1 MLEPLRGVLESA
13 ALSSA
18 SSSGARQDAH
28 PSPDAVN
35 LSKGTQAMEFVELLL
50 LCVAVLLLIFKPE
63 QEKLA
68 WWLTIGGWAVVVF
81 MYVGHVSTAILG
93 QLNL

>member
-1 MLEPLRGVLESA
+1 
-13 ALSSA
+13 
-18 SSSGARQDAH
+18 
-28 PSPDAVN
+28 
-35 LSKGTQAMEFVELLL
+35 MEFVELLL
-50 LCVAVLLLIFKPE
+50 LCVAVLLMVFKPE

-68 WWLTIGGWAVVVF
+68 WWLTVSGWAVVVF

>member
-1 MLEPLRGVLESA
+1 
-13 ALSSA
+13 
-18 SSSGARQDAH
+18 
-28 PSPDAVN
+28 
-35 LSKGTQAMEFVELLL
+35 MEFVELLLLCVAVLLLIFKLLL

-68 WWLTIGGWAVVVF
+68 WWLTVGGWFVVVF

-93 QLNL
+93 SLNL

>member
-1 MLEPLRGVLESA
+1 MVRRCVRIR
-13 ALSSA
+13 ALFAA
-18 SSSGARQDAH
+18 SSTEGDFFKAFHIVPGRRQ
-28 PSPDAVN
+28 SFIQV
-35 LSKGTQAMEFVELLL
+35 TQTMEFVELLL

-63 QEKLA
+63 RERLA
-68 WWLTIGGWAVVVF
+68 WWLTVGGWAVVVF

>member
-1 MLEPLRGVLESA
+1 
-13 ALSSA
+13 
-18 SSSGARQDAH
+18 
-28 PSPDAVN
+28 
-35 LSKGTQAMEFVELLL
+35 MEFVELLL

-93 QLNL
+93 PELPRRCDSQEFGRHFFELRP

>member
-1 MLEPLRGVLESA
+1 MRPPIKNKAGRFMRIS
-13 ALSSA
+13 
-18 SSSGARQDAH
+18 
-28 PSPDAVN
+28 
-35 LSKGTQAMEFVELLL
+35 MEFVELLL

-68 WWLTIGGWAVVVF
+68 WWLSVGGWFVVVF

-93 QLNL
+93 SLNL